1 MTLSKLWVI
10 AYRDLGRN
18 RRRSGLTLTSVA
30 LGLALLIFM
39 SGMVNGVWQS
49 ALQDSIRLQT
59 GHVQIRAASYEDQKL
74 SLLWR
79 DLLDNTDDLLAR
91 TNQMSE
97 VEFATPVLWAGGV
110 LSTIHESTNLKVSGI
125 DPTSPFHDPIQKGLV
140 AGEFL
145 TPDSRGEI
153 LMSRSLANSM
163 GIGVGNRVSLAVGN
177 PEGQPDEGIFTIR
190 GLFDTGFPSY
200 DDNTVFMPLSQ
211 AQAFTRAGDRS
222 SAIVIMLHDQD
233 DADKVA
239 AALQSPGI
247 SALTWEDLNEIFLEA
262 MKTGIVFYYIMY
274 GIVILIVAVIIANTL
289 LMAVFERTREMGILA
304 ALGMKRQ
311 QIMVMFLF
319 EAAILAL
326 VGIVIGIVLG
336 SLGVAY
342 LANVGIDI
350 GTAAAQSVEGIVFG
364 TTMTGKFVLGEVISL
379 SLWMLGIILLVSLYP
394 AWYAARL
401 EPVKALHTS

>member
-1 MTLSKLWVI
+1 MMLNRLWMI

-30 LGLALLIFM
+30 LGLALLIVM
-39 SGMVNGVWQS
+39 SGMVNGVVES
-49 ALQDSIRLQT
+49 SLQDSIRLQT
-59 GHVQIRAASYEDQKL
+59 GHVQLRTTSYEEQKL
-74 SLLWR
+74 SLLWQ
-79 DLLDNTDDLLAR
+79 DLLDNTGDLLAR
-91 TNQMSE
+91 ANQMSE

-110 LSTIHESTNLKVSGI
+110 LSTIHESTSLKVSGI
-125 DPTSPFHDPIQKGLV
+125 DPTSPFHNPIREGLV
-140 AGEFL
+140 AGDFL
-145 TPDSRGEI
+145 TSEGRGEI
-153 LMSRSLANSM
+153 LLSKSLADSM
-163 GIGVGNRVSLAVGN
+163 GIGVGNKVSLAVGN

-200 DDNTVFMPLSQ
+200 DGNTAFMSLSQ

-222 SAIVIMLHDQD
+222 SAIVIMLYDQD

-247 SALTWEDLNEIFLEA
+247 SPLTWKDLNSILLEA
-262 MKTGIVFYYIMY
+262 METGMSFYYIMY

-304 ALGMKRQ
+304 ALGMKGR

-326 VGIVIGIVLG
+326 VGILIGIVLG

-342 LANVGIDI
+342 LANVGIYI
-350 GTAAAQSVEGIVFG
+350 GPAASQAVEGIVFG
-364 TTMTGKFVLGEVISL
+364 TTMTGKFVPGEVISL

-401 EPVKALHTS
+401 EPVKALHTL

>member
-1 MTLSKLWVI
+1 MTLKKLWVI

-59 GHVQIRAASYEDQKL
+59 GHVQLRAASYEDQKL
-74 SLLWR
+74 SLLWQ

-91 TNQMSE
+91 ANQMSE

-110 LSTIHESTNLKVSGI
+110 LSTIHESTSLKVSGI
-125 DPTSPFHDPIQKGLV
+125 DPTSPFHDPIRKGLV

-177 PEGQPDEGIFTIR
+177 PEGQPDEGVFTIR

-200 DDNTVFMPLSQ
+200 DDNTVFMSLSQ

-239 AALQSPGI
+239 TALQRPGVTP
-247 SALTWEDLNEIFLEA
+247 LTWEDLNQIFLEA
-262 MKTGIVFYYIMY
+262 METGIVFYYIMY

-304 ALGMKRQ
+304 ALGMKRR
-311 QIMVMFLF
+311 QIMVLFLF

-364 TTMTGKFVLGEVISL
+364 TTMTGKFVPGEVISL

-401 EPVKALHTS
+401 EPVKALHTL

>member
-1 MTLSKLWVI
+1 MTLKKLWVI

-59 GHVQIRAASYEDQKL
+59 GHVQLRAASYEDQKL
-74 SLLWR
+74 SLLWQ

-91 TNQMSE
+91 ANQMSE

-110 LSTIHESTNLKVSGI
+110 LSTIHESTSLKVSGI
-125 DPTSPFHDPIQKGLV
+125 DPTSPFHDPIRKGLV

-304 ALGMKRQ
+304 ALGMKRR
-311 QIMVMFLF
+311 QIMVLFLF

-364 TTMTGKFVLGEVISL
+364 TTMTGKFVPGEVISL

-401 EPVKALHTS
+401 EPVKALHTL

>member
-59 GHVQIRAASYEDQKL
+59 GHVQLRAASYEEQKL
-74 SLLWR
+74 SLLR
-79 DLLDNTDDLLAR
+79 GDLLDNTDDLLAR
-91 TNQMSE
+91 ANQMSE

-125 DPTSPFHDPIQKGLV
+125 DPTSPLHDPIRKGLV

-153 LMSRSLANSM
+153 LMSRSLAKGM

-311 QIMVMFLF
+311 QIMVLFLF

-364 TTMTGKFVLGEVISL
+364 TTMTGKFVPGEVISL

-401 EPVKALHTS
+401 EPVKALHTL